1 MVGVMV
7 GVVSMRLWLDLMG
20 GVGGI
25 GGVGVLEWLLHGVE
39 LEVKL
44 GVGVGIDLDRV
55 KVATSIGDG
64 VRDGM
69 VVGFRNDDGGG
80 LVVVRDCVFLCSIVI
95 LSTNASSSSTFSAL
109 A

>member
-1 MVGVMV
+1 MMVV
-7 GVVSMRLWLDLMG
+7 GVVSVTLWLELMG
-20 GVGGI
+20 GVRE
-25 GGVGVLEWLLHGVE
+25 VGVMEWLLLGVE

-44 GVGVGIDLDRV
+44 GVGIDLDRV

-69 VVGFRNDDGGG
+69 VVVGFRNDGRG
-80 LVVVRDCVFLCSIVI
+80 LVLLRDCVFLYSIII
-95 LSTNASSSSTFSAL
+95 LLTNASSSSNFSAL